1 MSQRLLP
8 KLEAALAAVDK
19 YGLEKRLQLQYKA
32 AQRLAEQLRRIEKLR
47 HDILNLDQKTIAEIK
62 SYSNPPEAV
71 HNVMAA
77 TMVLLGETEQA
88 VKVCCNLPA

>member
-1 MSQRLLP
+1 MSQRSLP
-8 KLEAALAAVDK
+8 KLEAVLAAVEK
-19 YGLEKRLQLQYKA
+19 HGLEKKLQLQFKA

-71 HNVMAA
+71 NNVMAA
-77 TMVLLGETEQA
+77 TMILLGENEQA
-88 VKVCCNLPA
+88 VKVP